1 MKFTSPKQL
10 KDWIKNKVTS
20 EGIPSNTII
29 QTYMMERFLERIS
42 ESAYSDNFI
51 IKGGFL
57 IASILGLNLRSTMDI
72 DTTIT
77 RLPID
82 KESIERILYEIVNVE
97 VDDNVS
103 FKIVNIKPLHDVSE
117 YDDFRINLEAT
128 FFTIKQNIKI
138 DITTGD
144 LIIPEEIDF
153 QYKLLFDEKE
163 IQIKAYNLETIIA
176 EKIETIISKN
186 VLNTRARDYYD
197 IYVLKK
203 TKWHLINVELLVDA
217 IVKKFEERD
226 SMIYLKDIARIYEE
240 ISRSSDLRS
249 AWNNYQKKY
258 EYAQGIDYSNVLSEV
273 LTIVELI
280 TSSN

>member
-10 KDWIKNKVTS
+10 KDWIKNKVAN

-42 ESAYSDNFI
+42 ESTYSDNFI

-57 IASILGLNLRSTMDI
+57 IASILGLNSRSTMDI

-77 RLPID
+77 GLPID

-103 FKIVNIKPLHDVSE
+103 FKIVDIKSIHDVSD
-117 YDDFRINLEAT
+117 YDDFRVNLEGA
-128 FFTIKQNIKI
+128 FFTIRQNIKI

-153 QYKLLFDEKE
+153 SYKLMFDEKE
-163 IQIKAYNLETIIA
+163 ILVKAYNLETILA
-176 EKIETIISKN
+176 EKIETIISRN

-197 IYVLKK
+197 IYILAK
-203 TKWHLINVELLVDA
+203 TKWHLINDELLVDA

-226 SMIYLKDIARIYEE
+226 STVYLKDIARIYEE
-240 ISRSSDLRS
+240 ISRSTDLKS

-258 EYAQGIDYSNVLSEV
+258 EYAKGIDYFDVLTEV
-273 LTIVELI
+273 LKILELL
-280 TSSN
+280 NKK

>member
-1 MKFTSPKQL
+1 M
-10 KDWIKNKVTS
+10 TS

-42 ESAYSDNFI
+42 ESVYSDNFI

-77 RLPID
+77 GLPID

-103 FKIVNIKPLHDVSE
+103 FKIVNIKPIHDVSE

-138 DITTGD
+138 DTTTGD

-176 EKIETIISKN
+176 EKIETIISRN

-217 IVKKFEERD
+217 IVKKFKERD

-240 ISRSSDLRS
+240 MSRSSDLRS

-258 EYAQGIDYSNVLSEV
+258 DYAQGIDYSDVLGEV
-273 LTIVELI
+273 LKIVELI
-280 TSSN
+280 ISSN

>member
-10 KDWIKNKVTS
+10 KDWIKNKVAS
-20 EGIPSNTII
+20 EGIPSNTLI

-42 ESAYSDNFI
+42 ESIYSDNFI

-77 RLPID
+77 GMHID
-82 KESIERILYEIVNVE
+82 KESIGQILKEITNVNI
-97 VDDNVS
+97 DDNVS
-103 FKIVNIKPLHDVSE
+103 FKVVDIKPIHDVSD
-117 YDDFRINLEAT
+117 YDDFRVNLEAT
-128 FFTIKQNIKI
+128 FFTIRQNIKM

-163 IQIKAYNLETIIA
+163 IKIKAYNLETILA
-176 EKIETIISKN
+176 EKMETIISRN

-197 IYVLKK
+197 IYVLTK
-203 TKWHLINVELLVDA
+203 TKWHLIDIELLVDA
-217 IVKKFEERD
+217 IVKKFEERH
-226 SMIYLKDIARIYEE
+226 SMMYLNDIDRLYED
-240 ISRSSDLRS
+240 ISKSSDLKS
-249 AWNNYQKKY
+249 TWNLYQRKY
-258 EYAQGIDYSNVLSEV
+258 EYAKGIEYSDV
-273 LTIVELI
+273 LTVVLKIVELLK
-280 TSSN
+280 

>member
-10 KDWIKNKVTS
+10 KDWIKNKVAS

-42 ESAYSDNFI
+42 ESIYSDNFI

-77 RLPID
+77 GIPID
-82 KESIERILYEIVNVE
+82 KESIERILKEITNVDI
-97 VDDNVS
+97 DDNVS
-103 FKIVNIKPLHDVSE
+103 FKIVNIKPIHDVNE
-117 YDDFRINLEAT
+117 YDDFRVNLEAT
-128 FFTIKQNIKI
+128 FFTIRQNIKI

-153 QYKLLFDEKE
+153 QYKLLFDDKKIE
-163 IQIKAYNLETIIA
+163 IKAYNIETIIS
-176 EKIETIISKN
+176 EKIETIISRN

-197 IYVLKK
+197 IYVLTK
-203 TKWHLINVELLVDA
+203 TKWHLINVEVLVDA

-240 ISRSSDLRS
+240 ISRSTDLKS

-258 EYAQGIDYSNVLSEV
+258 EYAKDIEYSDV
-273 LTIVELI
+273 LTEILKIVEIL
-280 TSSN
+280 NKK

>member
-10 KDWIKNKVTS
+10 KDWIKNKVAS

-42 ESAYSDNFI
+42 KSIYSDNFV
-51 IKGGFL
+51 IKGDFL

-77 RLPID
+77 GMPID
-82 KESIERILYEIVNVE
+82 KESIEQVLKEIANVDI
-97 VDDNVS
+97 DDNVS
-103 FKIVNIKPLHDVSE
+103 FKIVNIKPIHDVSE
-117 YDDFRINLEAT
+117 YDDFRVNLEAN
-128 FFTIKQNIKI
+128 FFTIRQNIKI

-153 QYKLLFDEKE
+153 QYKLLFDDKK
-163 IQIKAYNLETIIA
+163 IKIKAYNIETIIS
-176 EKIETIISKN
+176 EKIETIISRN

-197 IYVLKK
+197 IYVLTK
-203 TKWHLINVELLVDA
+203 TKWHLIDVEVLVDA

-240 ISRSSDLRS
+240 ISRSADLNS

-258 EYAQGIDYSNVLSEV
+258 EYAKNIEYFDVLTEV
-273 LTIVELI
+273 LKIVELL
-280 TSSN
+280 NKK

>member
-1 MKFTSPKQL
+1 MTFTSPKQL
-10 KDWIKNKVTS
+10 KDWIKNKVAS
-20 EGIPSNTII
+20 EGIPSNTLI

-42 ESAYSDNFI
+42 ESTYSNNFI

-77 RLPID
+77 GMPID
-82 KESIERILYEIVNVE
+82 KESIGQVLKEITNINI
-97 VDDNVS
+97 DDNVS
-103 FKIVNIKPLHDVSE
+103 FKIVDIKPIHDVSD
-117 YDDFRINLEAT
+117 YDDFRVNLEAT
-128 FFTIKQNIKI
+128 FFTIRQNIKI

-163 IQIKAYNLETIIA
+163 IKIKAYNLETILA
-176 EKIETIISKN
+176 EKIETIISRN

-197 IYVLKK
+197 IYVLTK
-203 TKWHLINVELLVDA
+203 TKWYLVNEELLVDA

-226 SMIYLKDIARIYEE
+226 SMIYLQDIYRIFED
-240 ISRSSDLRS
+240 ISKSSDLRG

-258 EYAQGIDYSNVLSEV
+258 EYAQGIEYSDVLTEV
-273 LTIVELI
+273 LKIVELL
-280 TSSN
+280 NKK